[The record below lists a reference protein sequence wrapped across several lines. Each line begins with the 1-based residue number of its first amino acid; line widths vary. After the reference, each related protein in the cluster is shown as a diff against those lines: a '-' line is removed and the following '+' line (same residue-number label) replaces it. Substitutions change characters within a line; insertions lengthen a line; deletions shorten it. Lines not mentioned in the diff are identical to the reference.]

1 MPVALSCNN
10 RNLIIGKIAQQHTTT
25 THYIAVATHQL
36 SDIEYRVIENVED
49 FFLMLVYF
57 FLCYFF
63 LEGNYWCDEDCVH
76 CKVPRQNG
84 LGEEPE
90 ILNIFLNMQSKD

>member
-1 MPVALSCNN
+1 MLNN
-10 RNLIIGKIAQQHTTT
+10 TLLL
-25 THYIAVATHQL
+25 HYIAAATHQL

-49 FFLMLVYF
+49 FFLMLSF

-76 CKVPRQNG
+76 YKVPRQNG

-90 ILNIFLNMQSKD
+90 ILNIFLNIQSKD